1 MKLFLTGDDGGS
13 GGARVGK
20 LERGSEIERS
30 KDEVRR
36 GGVFIVEVKNRS
48 PEEIGRTCP

>member
-1 MKLFLTGDDGGS
+1 MMEGS
-13 GGARVGK
+13 GSARSES
-20 LERGSEIERS
+20 LSEGSEIERS